1 MEVLKTTFAL
11 QKDKRFWNDL
21 MRPGLTKSDVFPI
34 KGNSEYS
41 CFLGTVDMTGFW
53 LYNLYINFEMHL
65 SINLLEYPLNKS
77 ISLSFSISKWNLD
90 TSETSKKEWCKSA

>member
-21 MRPGLTKSDVFPI
+21 MPPGLTKSDVFPI
-34 KGNSEYS
+34 KGNSKYS
-41 CFLGTVDMTGFW
+41 CFLGPVDIAGFW

-65 SINLLEYPLNKS
+65 SINLLEHPLNKS
-77 ISLSFSISKWNLD
+77 ISLSFSI
-90 TSETSKKEWCKSA
+90 